1 MTNKQK
7 DNFINDLTEQII
19 QNLINSEI
27 KNKIPLLSKKKQNIP
42 FVSSSGSVNNSVI
55 KSQINNNDINSS
67 NVTIFDNQNDMS
79 NLNNSIFM
87 RPISEVQNDKTLN
100 LYNNKI
106 APRLIKKISNEI
118 NSNYNDIINNLKVP
132 LKVDETKLMNGIML
146 KDETILSNPES
157 LYINKE
163 IEKQDYLNKEKILKE
178 FYPLNQ
184 KIRNENNNENDVEY
198 DTILNE
204 CLIDAT
210 NELIEKERKY
220 GKIGEPLKWSIRNRE
235 VTYKYNNDDNSKK
248 QFRNKIS
255 KKLREL
261 VNFKMALI
269 ADNYEYIDPDLITN
283 DRDKK
288 FYKSISQELKDNEE
302 EWKIFENEETQIKLI
317 LSKFIMDQLLNE
329 VVEILEHVQ
338 YSRKDPAKYQS
349 KSIYACEDIPRLSF
363 QNTSEN
369 NNDENNEYIN
379 Q

>member
-1 MTNKQK
+1 MTSKQK
-7 DNFINDLTEQII
+7 DKLVNDLTEQIKN
-19 QNLINSEI
+19 NLLNSEI

-42 FVSSSGSVNNSVI
+42 IVSSSGSVNNSVI
-55 KSQINNNDINSS
+55 KSQINNSDPNSS
-67 NVTIFDNQNDMS
+67 NVTIFDNQSEMS

-87 RPISEVQNDKTLN
+87 RPITEVQNDKTLN

-248 QFRNKIS
+248 QFRNKI
-255 KKLREL
+255 
-261 VNFKMALI
+261 
-269 ADNYEYIDPDLITN
+269 
-283 DRDKK
+283 
-288 FYKSISQELKDNEE
+288 
-302 EWKIFENEETQIKLI
+302 
-317 LSKFIMDQLLNE
+317 
-329 VVEILEHVQ
+329 
-338 YSRKDPAKYQS
+338 
-349 KSIYACEDIPRLSF
+349 
-363 QNTSEN
+363 
-369 NNDENNEYIN
+369 
-379 Q
+379 